1 MEKWKN
7 KYQKTKQAYN
17 SVQKE
22 LDDMRNEFKTIY
34 DAAVKYLTDGTNKRL
49 SEQMTPFLACL
60 RDECEA
66 DIELMD
72 ALKAVQT
79 KENDKV
85 WEHYSA
91 AQTLYERSRTYGF
104 RYVNETKYATAG
116 LLYIVPFTEK
126 VMKNVS
132 DTVKQIIDPEHI
144 KLERT
149 LIYRVGGT
157 ENSGNT
163 GNAANAI
170 DGNLNTNFQ
179 IQTDQQTGDY
189 VGLLFNQMTPVKK
202 MTVALACSGHEN
214 DYIPNGVMEYT
225 TDGSSWTA
233 FETQPAAGSTTD
245 VTLELAE
252 AKEIKHGKKTMVYE
266 IHITDQNQ
274 KLLAAAKYQKSFI
287 DGIYSG
293 HQQNIN
299 TKTPPCC

>member
-1 MEKWKN
+1 MAEIDEEGNRKTYNYDSNGNLITETDFNNNVTVYTYDGDNRLKKLETDKCITKYTYDNCNNVIAIEKVD
-7 KYQKTKQAYN
+7 N
-17 SVQKE
+17 S
-22 LDDMRNEFKTIY
+22 
-34 DAAVKYLTDGTNKRL
+34 
-49 SEQMTPFLACL
+49 
-60 RDECEA
+60 
-66 DIELMD
+66 
-72 ALKAVQT
+72 

-91 AQTLYERSRTYGF
+91 AQTLYERSQTYGF

-233 FETQPAAGSTTD
+233 AGSRFYHRCNSGACRSKRD
-245 VTLELAE
+245 QRIPLEE
-252 AKEIKHGKKTMVYE
+252 
-266 IHITDQNQ
+266 QQ
-274 KLLAAAKYQKSFI
+274 QRQKSLA
-287 DGIYSG
+287 D
-293 HQQNIN
+293 H
-299 TKTPPCC
+299 P

>member
-1 MEKWKN
+1 
-7 KYQKTKQAYN
+7 
-17 SVQKE
+17 
-22 LDDMRNEFKTIY
+22 MRNEFKTIY

-49 SEQMTPFLACL
+49 SEQMTPFLECL

-91 AQTLYERSRTYGF
+91 AQTLYERSQTYGF

-202 MTVALACSGHEN
+202 
-214 DYIPNGVMEYT
+214 
-225 TDGSSWTA
+225 
-233 FETQPAAGSTTD
+233 
-245 VTLELAE
+245 
-252 AKEIKHGKKTMVYE
+252 
-266 IHITDQNQ
+266 
-274 KLLAAAKYQKSFI
+274 
-287 DGIYSG
+287 
-293 HQQNIN
+293 
-299 TKTPPCC
+299 